1 MIDLQELDEINE
13 YIKEYFSYY
22 NMNGSIEKLEEEI
35 KTKQLS
41 KRFRH
46 DKESFKKEE
55 PRLHFLFKN
64 NEKKNKNELN
74 LIKNLNE
81 VNKKHKSILQG
92 ARQIFSVSINFIQNL
107 MGIKEVM
114 SSENT
119 LDLLDS
125 YKIQLGKYHKV
136 VMNDGKLEGNDL
148 LGETVMQEHKQKF
161 LKHLKDNNTESLVEV
176 LLSLRVNAL
185 QIAPELRKN
194 LVYELIRNDIF
205 NIESEGNFNV
215 LTKILSIENS
225 SLKHAITS
233 LISVI
238 SSTLKG
244 VEYLTSFK
252 NMVVI
257 KSVIKILKKTE
268 DGSVT
273 QRFCIAILQ
282 KCSIKETVIPTM
294 LDNDMIY
301 WIIDLLNKSLK
312 TKINVFC
319 LDFSSALL
327 ANIVHSKHTISF
339 LENNIDLAKQILK
352 DLLTL
357 MNSKIPVSVL
367 MHILISISYLSKD
380 NFSKILEEVK
390 FVDKISQFVEYYSQ
404 INTIDNE
411 ALEIDKK
418 TVLDLCAHM
427 FHPKDASLDNSESME
442 GMDLNSEDRIREYEN
457 EQGELIFECFQ
468 DEVS

>member
-1 MIDLQELDEINE
+1 
-13 YIKEYFSYY
+13 
-22 NMNGSIEKLEEEI
+22 MNPACICSLIMFLK
-35 KTKQLS
+35 KK
-41 KRFRH
+41 K
-46 DKESFKKEE
+46 DKS
-55 PRLHFLFKN
+55 
-64 NEKKNKNELN
+64 KNELN
-74 LIKNLNE
+74 LAKKYKDL
-81 VNKKHKSILQG
+81 NKKYKLVIQG

-114 SSENT
+114 SCDSV

-125 YKIQLGKYHKV
+125 FKIQLGKYHKI
-136 VMNDGKLEGNDL
+136 VMNEGKLEGNDL

-161 LKHLKDNNTESLVEV
+161 LKNLKDNNIESLVEV

-205 NIESEGNFNV
+205 NIESEGNFNIIS
-215 LTKILSIENS
+215 KILNIENS

-244 VEYLTSFK
+244 VEYLTMNK
-252 NMVVI
+252 NMIVV
-257 KSVIKILKKTE
+257 KKVIRILKETE
-268 DGSVT
+268 NGSVT

-282 KCSIKETVIPTM
+282 KCSIKDTVIPT
-294 LDNDMIY
+294 LIEKNMID
-301 WIIDLLNKSLK
+301 WLLILLKESLN
-312 TKINVFC
+312 TKIHVFC

-327 ANIVHSKHTISF
+327 ANIVHSQHTISF
-339 LENNIDLAKQILK
+339 LENNLDLAKKILE
-352 DLLTL
+352 DLLFL

-367 MHILISISYLSKD
+367 MHILIAISYLSKD

-390 FVDKISQFVEYYSQ
+390 FLDKISKFVEFYSQ
-404 INTIDNE
+404 INTTDNE

-427 FHPKDASLDNSESME
+427 FHPKDASLDNSESLE
-442 GMDLNSEDRIREYEN
+442 GMDLKSEDRIREYEN

-468 DEVS
+468 DEVAN